1 MKILNLYAGIG
12 GNRFLWNDEHEITAV
27 EINSDV
33 VEIYKNYFP
42 NDNVI
47 IGDAHQYLIENSDDF
62 DMIWSSPPCPTH
74 SRMMKGT
81 RHKIRKYPDMK
92 LYQEIIFLQHFY
104 QGKWVVENVMPY
116 YTPLIEQNL
125 KVDRHLFWCDSHT
138 ELNFKK
144 PSIQNKKDFIMTAT
158 IEGRKSLF
166 KWLDI
171 PIHDKIV
178 YYEGS
183 HDPCSIL
190 RKAVHPKIGKA
201 IMDSWNVV

>member
-1 MKILNLYAGIG
+1 
-12 GNRFLWNDEHEITAV
+12 
-27 EINSDV
+27 
-33 VEIYKNYFP
+33 
-42 NDNVI
+42 
-47 IGDAHQYLIENSDDF
+47 
-62 DMIWSSPPCPTH
+62 
-74 SRMMKGT
+74 
-81 RHKIRKYPDMK
+81 
-92 LYQEIIFLQHFY
+92 
-104 QGKWVVENVMPY
+104 MPY

-144 PSIQNKKDFIMTAT
+144 PSIPNKKDFIMTAT
-158 IEGRKSLF
+158 IKGRKSLF

-171 PIHDKIV
+171 PIHDKVV